1 MKKSKILLGL
11 ALFSILGLLFL
22 YMAGFFS
29 EKLPEQ
35 GLRHS
40 ADYPQIE
47 TVAIM
52 PQSMPVSYEFTG
64 TVAADQKAIISARLT
79 AKVAEVL
86 VNVGSVVKQ
95 GDVLMR
101 LESRDLDARVKQTE
115 QALSSAQAILNAAR
129 KEYRRVKEL
138 VSKKLLSQS
147 QFDKAESDLKTA
159 QASFKQ
165 AEAAV
170 VEAETTFGFSM
181 ITAPFD
187 GLITQKNANM
197 GDTASPGMQLLSMYN
212 PEKLQLQVNISEAQ
226 IRDVHLGSSLAY
238 QLPTYDIEGKG
249 DVVEIS
255 PAADNSSRSFVVKL
269 EMDTTSL
276 VYPGVYGKVV
286 LSSGEQSVLILPE
299 NTVYQVG
306 QLDYVKVIQDGVIHN
321 RLVQLGDN
329 NQVRKGVSSGDNL
342 VIEPLKYR

>member
-11 ALFSILGLLFL
+11 ALFFILGLLFL
-22 YMAGFFS
+22 YMAGFFTT
-29 EKLPEQ
+29 KLPEQ

-47 TVAIM
+47 SVAIVS
-52 PQSMPVSYEFTG
+52 QSMPISYEFTG

-147 QFDKAESDLKTA
+147 QFDKTESDLKTA

-187 GLITQKNANM
+187 GLITQKNVNM

-238 QLPTYDIEGKG
+238 HLPTYDIEGKG

-306 QLDYVKVIQDGVIHN
+306 QLDYVKVIQEGVIHN
-321 RLVQLGDN
+321 RLVQLGDH

-342 VIEPLKYR
+342 VVDPLNYK

>member
-29 EKLPEQ
+29 EKLPKQ

-238 QLPTYDIEGKG
+238 RLPTYDIEGKG
-249 DVVEIS
+249 NVVEIS

-299 NTVYQVG
+299 NTIYQVG